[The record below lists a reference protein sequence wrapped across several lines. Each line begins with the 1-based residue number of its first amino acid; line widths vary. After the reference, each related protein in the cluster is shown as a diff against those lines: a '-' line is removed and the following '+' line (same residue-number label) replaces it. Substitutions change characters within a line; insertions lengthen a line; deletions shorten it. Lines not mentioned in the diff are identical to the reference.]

1 MYLFKKNSIFF
12 VCGLASLGC
21 STPAQSSHRAPASDA
36 APQVCNI
43 LDYGALA
50 DGVTDNT
57 KAIQSAVASCENT
70 GGTVLV
76 PAGKFVTGT
85 ITLGSN
91 MTLKID
97 PAGTLFGTSDVNAY
111 PVLTPKKTK
120 NGQLLN
126 CRKALI
132 FADGVSHLTI
142 DGGGTGT
149 INGNGA
155 ANNWKGNQIKEFLRP
170 MAIFIVESSGV
181 NLQNLKVVNG
191 ATWAVVSMENQ
202 NVRIGHFNV
211 DTRMGITHDGIDI
224 VDGSDIVLDDVTVA
238 SGDDAICLKSGVASG
253 LHDVSVLNSNIVSS
267 QTNGL
272 KFGTASVGPL
282 TNIVFDNITINNVG
296 KAAMAI
302 ESVDGS
308 KISDITFQN
317 IQFHHAATAFFV
329 ILGWRGDQTKPNIG
343 SISGIHFNDITGDT
357 MTQVWGSG
365 FSGTELNS
373 QVSRINDITF
383 DNVNVTF
390 KGGLNVAPPQ
400 PPEYFGQYPDPDQLN
415 QKSGGNLPASGL
427 YFRHAKGISIQP
439 NCKFTTAAFGN
450 AETDVRPVIEH
461 SQDAQGTF

>member
-1 MYLFKKNSIFF
+1 
-12 VCGLASLGC
+12 
-21 STPAQSSHRAPASDA
+21 
-36 APQVCNI
+36 
-43 LDYGALA
+43 
-50 DGVTDNT
+50 
-57 KAIQSAVASCENT
+57 
-70 GGTVLV
+70 
-76 PAGKFVTGT
+76 
-85 ITLGSN
+85 
-91 MTLKID
+91 
-97 PAGTLFGTSDVNAY
+97 
-111 PVLTPKKTK
+111 
-120 NGQLLN
+120 
-126 CRKALI
+126 
-132 FADGVSHLTI
+132 
-142 DGGGTGT
+142 
-149 INGNGA
+149 
-155 ANNWKGNQIKEFLRP
+155 
-170 MAIFIVESSGV
+170 
-181 NLQNLKVVNG
+181 
-191 ATWAVVSMENQ
+191 
-202 NVRIGHFNV
+202 
-211 DTRMGITHDGIDI
+211 
-224 VDGSDIVLDDVTVA
+224 
-238 SGDDAICLKSGVASG
+238 
-253 LHDVSVLNSNIVSS
+253 
-267 QTNGL
+267 
-272 KFGTASVGPL
+272 VGPL